1 MQLKMRPIL
10 TLPNIPKTSRKD
22 LAEIYNDSKLNR
34 FPHISKNIC
43 QLSRKQ
49 AANYHRNG
57 NLL

>member
-1 MQLKMRPIL
+1 MRPII

-22 LAEIYNDSKLNR
+22 LVEIYNDSKLNR